1 VVNKSVFGRKAPTD
15 EGQVTM
21 PRMRDEVHYGDRL
34 VRCYVDRPLHV
45 DQMFTNASARH
56 PNAVAL
62 VDGSRRISYA
72 ELDLR
77 VGRIAANLAALGIG
91 HTDRVA
97 LMIANRSEFVEVVL
111 AVARLGAI
119 SVPINVRQ
127 QKPEIEAALADS
139 EAKVFIHDAE
149 VAARV
154 PDAAALPA
162 LKHRYTIGTTDAD
175 AVAYI
180 ELFKPAPAPPRVAIA
195 EDDVVS
201 ILYTS
206 GTTGQPKGA
215 MLTHLSVVHSCLH
228 YRDALGLGPEDVS
241 VLAVPASHVTG
252 LVAIIL
258 TMMLV
263 GGRVVILPAFNA
275 RRFLEL
281 ASAERISHT
290 ILVPAMYNLC
300 LLDQQFDRYDLSS
313 WRVGGYGGA
322 PMPLATIDT
331 LANKCPR
338 MSLCNAYGA
347 TETTSPTT
355 LMPLGEGLAHADSVG
370 KVVPCGEVRVM
381 DEFGREVATGESGE
395 IWIAGPMVVPGYW
408 NNPQANAQHFVGGY
422 WKSGDIGARDADGYF
437 KVFDR
442 KKDMINRG
450 GFKVYSAEVE
460 NVLSRHPAVLE
471 CAAVARPDPVLGE
484 KVQVFVV
491 ARADEINEA
500 ELKQFCAQRLAD
512 YKVPDYV
519 TVMPDALPRNAN
531 GKVLKEA
538 LKQRIATD
546 LARPPQ
552 PGANN
557 R

>member
-1 VVNKSVFGRKAPTD
+1 MFGRNQPTD
-15 EGQVTM
+15 EGQVVT

-34 VRCYVDRPLHV
+34 LRCYVERPRHV
-45 DQMFTNASARH
+45 DEMFKNSTARH
-56 PNAVAL
+56 PSAIAV
-62 VDGSRRISYA
+62 VDGDRRLSYA
-72 ELDLR
+72 ELDQR
-77 VGRIAANLAALGIG
+77 VGRIAANLAALGVAR
-91 HTDRVA
+91 TDRVA

-139 EAKVFIHDAE
+139 ETKVFIHDAE
-149 VAARV
+149 VAERV

-162 LKHRYTIGTTDAD
+162 LKHRYSLGTPDSGAIAYAD
-175 AVAYI
+175 
-180 ELFKPAPAPPRVAIA
+180 LLKPAPAPKEVAIA

-206 GTTGQPKGA
+206 GTTGRPKGA

-228 YRDALGLGPEDVS
+228 YRDALALGPEEVS

-300 LLDQQFDRYDLSS
+300 LLDPQFDRYDLSC

-355 LMPLGEGLAHADSVG
+355 LMPLGEGVAHADSVG
-370 KVVPCGEVRVM
+370 KVVPCAEVRVM
-381 DEFGREVATGESGE
+381 DEFGRQVTTGESGE

-408 NNPQANAQHFVGGY
+408 NNPQANAEHFVGGY
-422 WKSGDIGARDADGYF
+422 WKSGDIGAQDAGGYF

-450 GFKVYSAEVE
+450 GFKIYSAEVE

-484 KVQVFVV
+484 KVQVFIVV
-491 ARADEINEA
+491 RAGEISEA
-500 ELKQFCAQRLAD
+500 EIKQFCAQRMAD
-512 YKVPDYV
+512 YKVPDFIAV
-519 TVMPDALPRNAN
+519 IADALPRNAN
-531 GKVLKEA
+531 GKVLKEV
-538 LKQRIATD
+538 LKQRLATD

-552 PGANN
+552 PDKKGG
-557 R
+557 

>member
-1 VVNKSVFGRKAPTD
+1 
-15 EGQVTM
+15 M

-34 VRCYVDRPLHV
+34 VRCYVDRPPHV
-45 DQMFTNASARH
+45 DQMFKNAVSQH
-56 PNAVAL
+56 PNAIAL
-62 VDGSRRISYA
+62 VDGNRRTSYA
-72 ELDLR
+72 ELDQR
-77 VGRIAANLAALGIG
+77 VGRIAASLAALGIG

-97 LMIANRSEFVEVVL
+97 LMIANRSEFVEAVL

-127 QKPEIEAALADS
+127 QRPEIKSALADS
-139 EAKVFIHDAE
+139 EAKVFIYDAE
-149 VAARV
+149 LIERL
-154 PDAAALPA
+154 PDAAVLPA
-162 LKHRYTIGTTDAD
+162 LKHRCAIGTPDPGAISYAD
-175 AVAYI
+175 LL
-180 ELFKPAPAPPRVAIA
+180 EPAPAPPPAVIA
-195 EDDVVS
+195 DDDVFS

-206 GTTGQPKGA
+206 GTTGRPKGA
-215 MLTHLSVVHSCLH
+215 MLTQLSVVHSCLH
-228 YRDALGLGPEDVS
+228 YRDALELGPEEVS

-252 LVAIIL
+252 IVAIIL
-258 TMMLV
+258 TMLLV
-263 GGRVVILPAFNA
+263 GGRIVILPVFNA

-300 LLDQQFDRYDLSS
+300 LLDQEFDRYDLSS

-322 PMPLATIDT
+322 PMPLATIDA
-331 LANKCPR
+331 LAEKCPR
-338 MSLCNAYGA
+338 MRLCNAYGA

-355 LMPLGEGLAHADSVG
+355 LMPLGEGLVHADSVG

-381 DEFGREVATGESGE
+381 DELGHEVATDESGE

-408 NNPQANAQHFVGGY
+408 NNPQANAEHFVGGY
-422 WKSGDIGARDADGYF
+422 WKSGDIGSRNAGGYF

-450 GFKVYSAEVE
+450 GFKIYSAEVE

-491 ARADEINEA
+491 ARADEINA
-500 ELKQFCAQRLAD
+500 GDLRQFCAQHMAD
-512 YKVPDYV
+512 YKVPDFI
-519 TVMPDALPRNAN
+519 TVMADSLPRNAN
-531 GKVLKEA
+531 GKVLKA
-538 LKQRIATD
+538 VLKQHIATD
-546 LARPPQ
+546 LAGQPQ
-552 PGANN
+552 PSEK
-557 R
+557 RR

>member
-1 VVNKSVFGRKAPTD
+1 M
-15 EGQVTM
+15 M

-34 VRCYVDRPLHV
+34 VRCYVERPPHV
-45 DQMFTNASARH
+45 DQMFKNAVSRH
-56 PNAVAL
+56 ANAVAL
-62 VDGSRRISYA
+62 VDGSRRMSYA
-72 ELDLR
+72 ELDQR
-77 VGRIAANLAALGIG
+77 VSRIAARLAVLGIG
-91 HTDRVA
+91 RTDRVA
-97 LMIANRSEFVEVVL
+97 LMIANRSEFVEAVL

-119 SVPINVRQ
+119 SVPINIRQ
-127 QKPEIEAALADS
+127 QKPEIESALADS
-139 EAKVFIHDAE
+139 AAKLFIYDAE
-149 VAARV
+149 LIERL
-154 PDAAALPA
+154 PDAAVLPA
-162 LKHRYTIGTTDAD
+162 LKHRCAVGTPDPGALPYAD
-175 AVAYI
+175 LL
-180 ELFKPAPAPPRVAIA
+180 EPAPPPPQAVIA
-195 EDDVVS
+195 DDDVFS

-206 GTTGQPKGA
+206 GTTGRPKGA
-215 MLTHLSVVHSCLH
+215 MLTQLSVVHSCLH
-228 YRDALGLGPEDVS
+228 YRDALELGPKEVS

-258 TMMLV
+258 TMLLV
-263 GGRVVILPAFNA
+263 GGRVVILPVFNA

-300 LLDQQFDRYDLSS
+300 LLDREFDRYDLSS

-331 LANKCPR
+331 LAKKCPR
-338 MSLCNAYGA
+338 MRLCNAYGA

-381 DEFGREVATGESGE
+381 DELGREVATDESGE

-408 NNPQANAQHFVGGY
+408 NNPQANVEHFVGGY
-422 WKSGDIGARDADGYF
+422 WKSGDIGSRDAGGYF

-450 GFKVYSAEVE
+450 GFKIYSAEVE

-491 ARADEINEA
+491 ARADAINA
-500 ELKQFCAQRLAD
+500 GDLKQFCAQHMAD
-512 YKVPDYV
+512 YKVPDFI
-519 TVMPDALPRNAN
+519 TVMADALPRNAN
-531 GKVLKEA
+531 GKVLKA
-538 LKQRIATD
+538 VLKQHIAAD
-546 LARPPQ
+546 LAGQPQ
-552 PGANN
+552 PSEK
-557 R
+557 RR

>member
-1 VVNKSVFGRKAPTD
+1 MFGRHQPTH
-15 EGQVTM
+15 EGQVVM

-34 VRCYVDRPLHV
+34 VRCYVDRPPHV
-45 DQMFTNASARH
+45 DQMFKNATARH
-56 PNAVAL
+56 PSAVAL
-62 VDGSRRISYA
+62 VDGNRRMTYA
-72 ELDLR
+72 ELHQR
-77 VGRIAANLAALGIG
+77 VGHVAANLAALGIAR
-91 HTDRVA
+91 TDRVA
-97 LMIANRSEFVEVVL
+97 LMIANRSEFVECVL

-127 QKPEIEAALADS
+127 QRPEIEAALADS
-139 EAKVFIHDAE
+139 EAKVFIYDSE
-149 VAARV
+149 VVARV

-162 LKHRYTIGTTDAD
+162 LTHRYTIGTPDPGALAYAD
-175 AVAYI
+175 
-180 ELFKPAPAPPRVAIA
+180 LLKPAPAPKEGAIA

-206 GTTGQPKGA
+206 GTTGRPKGA

-228 YRDALGLGPEDVS
+228 YRDALGLGPEEVS

-258 TMMLV
+258 TMILV
-263 GGRVVILPAFNA
+263 GGRVVILPTFNA

-381 DEFGREVATGESGE
+381 DEFGREVATGGSGE

-408 NNPQANAQHFVGGY
+408 NNPQANAENFVGGY
-422 WKSGDIGARDADGYF
+422 WKSGDIGARDPGGYF

-450 GFKVYSAEVE
+450 GFKIYSAEVE

-491 ARADEINEA
+491 ARADEISEA
-500 ELKQFCAQRLAD
+500 ELKQFCAQRMAD
-512 YKVPDYV
+512 YKVPDFV
-519 TVMPDALPRNAN
+519 TVMPEALPRNAN

-538 LKQRIATD
+538 LKQHIATE
-546 LARPPQ
+546 LARSPQ
-552 PGANN
+552 PGG
-557 R
+557 RTP

>member
-1 VVNKSVFGRKAPTD
+1 
-15 EGQVTM
+15 M

-34 VRCYVDRPLHV
+34 VRCYVDRPPHV
-45 DQMFTNASARH
+45 DQMFKNAVSRH
-56 PNAVAL
+56 ANAVAL
-62 VDGSRRISYA
+62 VDGSRRMSYA
-72 ELDLR
+72 ELDQR
-77 VGRIAANLAALGIG
+77 VSRIAARLAVLGIG
-91 HTDRVA
+91 RTDRVA
-97 LMIANRSEFVEVVL
+97 LMIANRSEFVEAVL

-119 SVPINVRQ
+119 SVPINIRQ
-127 QKPEIEAALADS
+127 QKPEIESALADS
-139 EAKVFIHDAE
+139 AAKLFIYDAE
-149 VAARV
+149 LIERL

-162 LKHRYTIGTTDAD
+162 LKYRCAIGTPDPGAIPYAD
-175 AVAYI
+175 LL
-180 ELFKPAPAPPRVAIA
+180 EPAPAPPPAVIA
-195 EDDVVS
+195 DDDVFS

-206 GTTGQPKGA
+206 GTTGRPKGA
-215 MLTHLSVVHSCLH
+215 MLTQLSVVHSCLH
-228 YRDALGLGPEDVS
+228 YRDALELGPEEVS

-258 TMMLV
+258 TMLLV
-263 GGRVVILPAFNA
+263 GGRVVILPVFNA

-300 LLDQQFDRYDLSS
+300 LLDREFDRYDLSS

-322 PMPLATIDT
+322 PMPLATIDA
-331 LANKCPR
+331 LAEKCPR
-338 MSLCNAYGA
+338 MRLCNAYGA

-355 LMPLGEGLAHADSVG
+355 LMPLGEGLVHADSVG

-381 DEFGREVATGESGE
+381 DELGHEVATDESGE

-408 NNPQANAQHFVGGY
+408 NNPQANAEHFVGGY
-422 WKSGDIGARDADGYF
+422 WKSGDIGSRNAGGYF

-450 GFKVYSAEVE
+450 GFKIYSAEVE

-491 ARADEINEA
+491 ARADAINA
-500 ELKQFCAQRLAD
+500 GDLKQFCAQHMAD
-512 YKVPDYV
+512 YKVPDFI
-519 TVMPDALPRNAN
+519 TVMADALPRNAN
-531 GKVLKEA
+531 GKVLKA
-538 LKQRIATD
+538 VLKQHIAAD
-546 LARPPQ
+546 LAGQPQ
-552 PGANN
+552 PSEK
-557 R
+557 RR

>member
-1 VVNKSVFGRKAPTD
+1 MFGCNKPTD
-15 EGQVTM
+15 EGQVVI

-34 VRCYVDRPLHV
+34 LRCYVERPPHV
-45 DQMFTNASARH
+45 DEMFKNSTARH
-56 PNAVAL
+56 PSAIAL
-62 VDGSRRISYA
+62 VDGDRRLSYA
-72 ELDLR
+72 ELDQR
-77 VGRIAANLAALGIG
+77 VGRIAANLAALGVAR
-91 HTDRVA
+91 TDRVA

-127 QKPEIEAALADS
+127 QRPEIEAALGDS
-139 EAKVFIHDAE
+139 QTKVFIHDAE
-149 VAARV
+149 VAERV

-162 LKHRYTIGTTDAD
+162 LKHRYSIGTPDSGAI
-175 AVAYI
+175 AYA
-180 ELFKPAPAPPRVAIA
+180 ELLKPAPAPKQVAIA

-206 GTTGQPKGA
+206 GTTGRPKGA

-228 YRDALGLGPEDVS
+228 YRDALALGPEEVS
-241 VLAVPASHVTG
+241 LLAVPASHVTG

-281 ASAERISHT
+281 ASAEHISHT

-300 LLDQQFDRYDLSS
+300 LLDPQFDRYDLSR

-381 DEFGREVATGESGE
+381 DEFGRQVPTGESGE

-408 NNPQANAQHFVGGY
+408 NNPQANGEHFVGGY
-422 WKSGDIGARDADGYF
+422 WKSGDIGAQDAGGYF

-450 GFKVYSAEVE
+450 GFKIYSAEVE

-491 ARADEINEA
+491 ARADEISEA
-500 ELKQFCAQRLAD
+500 EIKQFCAQRMAD
-512 YKVPDYV
+512 YKVPDFISV
-519 TVMPDALPRNAN
+519 IADALPRNAN

-538 LKQRIATD
+538 LKQRLATD

-552 PGANN
+552 PDKKG

>member
-1 VVNKSVFGRKAPTD
+1 
-15 EGQVTM
+15 M

-34 VRCYVDRPLHV
+34 VRCYVDRPPHV
-45 DQMFTNASARH
+45 DQMFKNAVSRH
-56 PNAVAL
+56 ANAVAL
-62 VDGSRRISYA
+62 VDGSRRMSYA
-72 ELDLR
+72 ELDQR
-77 VGRIAANLAALGIG
+77 VERIASNLAALGISR
-91 HTDRVA
+91 TDRVA
-97 LMIANRSEFVEVVL
+97 LMIANRCEFVEAVL
-111 AVARLGAI
+111 AIARLGAI

-127 QKPEIEAALADS
+127 QRPEIEAALADS
-139 EAKVFIHDAE
+139 EAKVFIHDAD
-149 VAARV
+149 VAARL
-154 PDAAALPA
+154 PGAAVLPA
-162 LKHRYTIGTTDAD
+162 LKRRYAIETPDPGAAPYAD
-175 AVAYI
+175 
-180 ELFKPAPAPPRVAIA
+180 LLQSAPARPQAALA
-195 EDDVVS
+195 EDDVFS

-206 GTTGQPKGA
+206 GTTGRPKGA
-215 MLTHLSVVHSCLH
+215 MLTHLSVMHSCLH
-228 YRDALGLGPEDVS
+228 YRDALELGPEDVS
-241 VLAVPASHVTG
+241 LLAVPASHVTG

-263 GGRVVILPAFNA
+263 GGRIVILPVFNA

-331 LANKCPR
+331 LAEKCPR
-338 MSLCNAYGA
+338 MRLCNAYGA

-355 LMPLGEGLAHADSVG
+355 LMPLGEGLVHADSVG

-381 DEFGREVATGESGE
+381 DELGREVASDESGE

-408 NNPQANAQHFVGGY
+408 NNPQANAEHFVGGY
-422 WKSGDIGARDADGYF
+422 WKSGDIGSQDAGGYF

-450 GFKVYSAEVE
+450 GFKIYSAEVE

-491 ARADEINEA
+491 ARADEINA
-500 ELKQFCAQRLAD
+500 GDLRQFCAQHMAD
-512 YKVPDYV
+512 YKVPDFV

-531 GKVLKEA
+531 GKVLKA
-538 LKQRIATD
+538 VLKQHIAAD
-546 LARPPQ
+546 LAGQ
-552 PGANN
+552 PLPGEKN

>member
-1 VVNKSVFGRKAPTD
+1 V
-15 EGQVTM
+15 M

-34 VRCYVDRPLHV
+34 VRCYVDRPPHV
-45 DQMFTNASARH
+45 DQMFKNAVSRH
-56 PNAVAL
+56 ANAVAL
-62 VDGSRRISYA
+62 VDGSRRMSYA
-72 ELDLR
+72 ELDQR
-77 VGRIAANLAALGIG
+77 VSRIAARLAVLGIG
-91 HTDRVA
+91 RTDRVA
-97 LMIANRSEFVEVVL
+97 LMIANRSEFVEAVL

-119 SVPINVRQ
+119 SVPINIRQ
-127 QKPEIEAALADS
+127 QKPEIESALADS
-139 EAKVFIHDAE
+139 AAKLFIYDAE
-149 VAARV
+149 LIERL
-154 PDAAALPA
+154 PDAAVLPA
-162 LKHRYTIGTTDAD
+162 LKHRCAIGTPDPGALPYAD
-175 AVAYI
+175 LL
-180 ELFKPAPAPPRVAIA
+180 EPAPPPPQAVIA
-195 EDDVVS
+195 DDDVFS

-206 GTTGQPKGA
+206 GTTGRPKGA
-215 MLTHLSVVHSCLH
+215 MLTQLSVVHSCLH
-228 YRDALGLGPEDVS
+228 YRDALELGPEEVS

-258 TMMLV
+258 TMLLV
-263 GGRVVILPAFNA
+263 GGRVVILPVFNA

-300 LLDQQFDRYDLSS
+300 LLDREFDRYDLSS

-331 LANKCPR
+331 LAEKCPR
-338 MSLCNAYGA
+338 MRLCNAYGA

-355 LMPLGEGLAHADSVG
+355 LMPLGEGLVHADSVG

-381 DEFGREVATGESGE
+381 DELGREVATDESGE

-408 NNPQANAQHFVGGY
+408 NNPQANAEHFVGGY
-422 WKSGDIGARDADGYF
+422 WKSGDIGSRNAGGYF

-450 GFKVYSAEVE
+450 GFKIYSAEVE

-491 ARADEINEA
+491 ARADAISA
-500 ELKQFCAQRLAD
+500 GDLKQFCAQHMAD
-512 YKVPDYV
+512 YKVPDFI
-519 TVMPDALPRNAN
+519 TVMADALPRNAN
-531 GKVLKEA
+531 GKVLKA
-538 LKQRIATD
+538 VLKQHIAAD
-546 LARPPQ
+546 LAGQPQ
-552 PGANN
+552 PSEK
-557 R
+557 RR